1 MSLGSGTSSRPGH
14 DGLALVA
21 AGAGM
26 MWAVEIVDLVAGD
39 LDSHGIRPR
48 HVDGLLV
55 ILAAPF
61 LHQGFAHLVGNTLP
75 FVVLGALVALG
86 GLLRVA
92 AVSAIVVAVG
102 GLGVWLTAA
111 PGTVHIGASG
121 LVFGYA
127 AYLIARG
134 LYSRE
139 LLHLLVALAVVVV
152 YGTTLLLGL
161 LPAAGVSWQGHL
173 FGGIGGLLAARTLHG
188 RGVTA
193 AGHPGARA
201 APSRR

>member
-1 MSLGSGTSSRPGH
+1 MSLGSSTSRRPRH

-21 AGAGM
+21 ATAAM
-26 MWAVEIVDLVAGD
+26 MWAVEILDVVAGD

-48 HVDGLLV
+48 HVDGLLG

-61 LHQGFAHLVGNTLP
+61 LHHGFAHLVGNTLP

-127 AYLIARG
+127 TYLIARG

-139 LLHLLVALAVVVV
+139 LLHLVVALAVVVV
-152 YGTTLLLGL
+152 YGTTLLIGL

-173 FGGIGGLLAARTLHG
+173 FGGIGGLLAARALHH

-193 AGHPGARA
+193 AGSVGALPA
-201 APSRR
+201 TSRR